1 MEELR
6 SSTPQ
11 DMVSLQMENELLLF
25 EVRHLR
31 AQLAS
36 ADRRRRAA
44 VEVKERDLRAKDRQL
59 KRAKGRIARLERAR
73 GDLVWLVQRLES
85 SPARYLFHRWE
96 GFRRLVRIY
105 GDPE

>member
-6 SSTPQ
+6 GSTPQ

-25 EVRHLR
+25 EVRHVR

-44 VEVKERDLRAKDRQL
+44 VAVKDRELRARDRQL
-59 KRAKGRIARLERAR
+59 KRAERRIARLERAR
-73 GDLVWLVQRLES
+73 GDLVWLVKRLES
-85 SPARYLFHRWE
+85 SPARYLFHRWR
-96 GFRRLVRIY
+96 GFRRLVKTY
-105 GDPE
+105 GGPE

>member
-6 SSTPQ
+6 SPTPQ

-25 EVRHLR
+25 EVRHVR

-44 VEVKERDLRAKDRQL
+44 VEVKDRALSAKDRQL
-59 KRAKGRIARLERAR
+59 KRAERRIARLERAR
-73 GDLVWLVQRLES
+73 GDLVWLVQRLDS

-96 GFRRLVRIY
+96 GFRKLVRVY
-105 GDPE
+105 GERP